1 MVLARN
7 GLDGAYDI
15 AFFLHAVTDDHN
27 LFERGVVLQQND
39 VDRRLVVD
47 VDELGLVADEAEIE
61 RLLAGGFDGVATV
74 GIGRRTARRVR
85 DCDGYTDNGIATLV
99 FNDTGNGISPPLCW
113 AAAVVAVKTS
123 ATIKNPMRR
132 QQFASV
138 RTLL

>member
-1 MVLARN
+1 MKQSNQDADKMPSIVWQLK
-7 GLDGAYDI
+7 
-15 AFFLHAVTDDHN
+15 
-27 LFERGVVLQQND
+27 D
-39 VDRRLVVD
+39 VYKRQ
-47 VDELGLVADEAEIE
+47 
-61 RLLAGGFDGVATV
+61 GFDGVATV

>member
-1 MVLARN
+1 MQRTRGVLVGAEPIFDVLARN

-15 AFFLHAVTDDHN
+15 AFFLHAVTDDHD

-99 FNDTGNGISPPLCW
+99 FNDTGNGIFPPP
-113 AAAVVAVKTS
+113 S
-123 ATIKNPMRR
+123 AGRR
-132 QQFASV
+132 PSWQSKQV
-138 RTLL
+138 QP